1 MTSDEIK
8 SLLEQ
13 VFFEDEYEVSE
24 KEYEKYKERFKIFY
38 LKVYSE
44 KLNTHIPMI
53 TIKNYTIGTT
63 IVNDVWQMIWSLP
76 DQNYY
81 MSIPGTSTKRN
92 SKDVGDTKSFLMI
105 SKERLKDILLINK
118 LNSNLMSNMK
128 NMNEDSM
135 NTIRDFKIN
144 NLCDI

>member
-44 KLNTHIPMI
+44 KLNAHIPMI
-53 TIKNYTIGTT
+53 TIKNHTIGTT

-135 NTIRDFKIN
+135 NAIRDFKIN

>member
-8 SLLEQ
+8 SLLQE

-24 KEYEKYKERFKIFY
+24 IEYEKYKEPLKRFY

-44 KLNTHIPMI
+44 KLKHHTPMI
-53 TIKNYTIGTT
+53 TIENYVIGTT
-63 IVNDVWQMIWSLP
+63 IVHDVWEMIWSLP
-76 DQNYY
+76 HQNYY
-81 MSIPGTSTKRN
+81 MKIPGTSTKRN
-92 SKDVGDTKSFLMI
+92 SKDVGDPKVFLMI
-105 SKERLKDILLINK
+105 SKKKLKDILLINK

-128 NMNEDSM
+128 SMNEDSM
-135 NTIRDFKIN
+135 NAIRDFKIN

>member
-1 MTSDEIK
+1 MNK
-8 SLLEQ
+8 YLLIAILPI
-13 VFFEDEYEVSE
+13 VALSSCVSS
-24 KEYEKYKERFKIFY
+24 KKFKK
-38 LKVYSE
+38 LDTDYSALQE
-44 KLNTHIPMI
+44 LYD
-53 TIKNYTIGTT
+53 KN
-63 IVNDVWQMIWSLP
+63 S

-135 NTIRDFKIN
+135 NAIRDFKIN

>member
-118 LNSNLMSNMK
+118 LNS
-128 NMNEDSM
+128 
-135 NTIRDFKIN
+135 I
-144 NLCDI
+144 

>member
-135 NTIRDFKIN
+135 NTRRDFKIN

>member
-1 MTSDEIK
+1 MASDEIK

-53 TIKNYTIGTT
+53 TIKNHTIGTT

-135 NTIRDFKIN
+135 NAIRDFKIN

>member
-135 NTIRDFKIN
+135 NAIRDFKIN

>member
-135 NTIRDFKIN
+135 NAIRYFKIN